1 MRPRSMTGFGR
12 GEAAFE
18 GRTWIAE
25 VRTVNHRFLDLRII
39 LPRPYA
45 ALEDRVRSA
54 AASHHDRGRV
64 EISLQLQGEEAGGPL
79 LAVNTDLARQYHRCL
94 QQLNDELALD
104 DKVRLA
110 DMLTLRDLVSQQEQD
125 LDLDLDREW
134 HEISAALDRAFEE
147 CRRMRE
153 QEGRL
158 LKEDLAK
165 RLAGF
170 AATVGAIEQQLP
182 EILQQRQ
189 GELKS
194 RITRLLDGVD
204 LDPMRLAQETAIIA
218 DKCDVTEELV
228 RLRSHISQ
236 FTGFLDSDEPVGRR
250 LDFLL
255 QEFLREVNTL
265 ASKIS
270 NAGVAYLNVEMKN
283 EIEKLREQVQNLE

>member
-12 GEAAFE
+12 GETAFE

-64 EISLQLQGEEAGGPL
+64 EISLQLQGEESGGL

-94 QQLNDELALD
+94 RQLNDELALD

-125 LDLDLDREW
+125 LDLDREW
-134 HEISAALDRAFEE
+134 HGISAALDRAFEE

-153 QEGRL
+153 QEGQL

-170 AATVGAIEQQLP
+170 AATVGVIEQQLP

-189 GELKS
+189 DELKS

-204 LDPMRLAQETAIIA
+204 LDPMRLAQETAILA

-236 FTGFLDSDEPVGRR
+236 FTGFLASDEPVGRR

>member
-12 GEAAFE
+12 GEAVFE

-25 VRTVNHRFLDLRII
+25 VRTVNHRFLDLRIL
-39 LPRPYA
+39 LPRSYA
-45 ALEDRVRSA
+45 ALEDRIRSTA
-54 AASHHDRGRV
+54 IAHHDRGRV
-64 EISLQLQGEEAGGPL
+64 EISLQLHGDEAGSRL
-79 LAVNTDLARQYHRCL
+79 MAVNMDLAQQYHCCL
-94 QQLNDELALD
+94 QQLNDEFSLD
-104 DKVRLA
+104 DKVSLA
-110 DMLTLRDLVSQQEQD
+110 DMLTLKDLVSQQEQA
-125 LDLDLDREW
+125 LDPDRAW
-134 HEISAALDRAFEE
+134 PGISAALGRAFEE
-147 CRRMRE
+147 CSRMRE
-153 QEGRL
+153 QEGRI

-189 GELKS
+189 DELKK
-194 RITRLLDGVD
+194 RITRLLDGVN
-204 LDPMRLAQETAIIA
+204 LDPMRFAQETAILA

-228 RLRSHISQ
+228 RLRSHIEQ
-236 FTGFLDSDEPVGRR
+236 FAGFLDSDDEPVGRR

-270 NAGVAYLNVEMKN
+270 NAGIAHLNVEMKN
-283 EIEKLREQVQNLE
+283 EIEKLREQVQNIE

>member
-12 GEAAFE
+12 GETAFE

-45 ALEDRVRSA
+45 ALEDRIRSA

-64 EISLQLQGEEAGGPL
+64 EISLQLQGEESGGL

-94 QQLNDELALD
+94 RQLNDEFALD

-125 LDLDLDREW
+125 LDLDREW
-134 HEISAALDRAFEE
+134 HGISAALDRAFEE

-153 QEGRL
+153 QEGQL

-189 GELKS
+189 DELKS

-204 LDPMRLAQETAIIA
+204 LDPMRLAQETAILA

-236 FTGFLDSDEPVGRR
+236 FTGFLASDEPVGRR

>member
-12 GEAAFE
+12 GEAALA
-18 GRTWIAE
+18 GRIWIAE
-25 VRTVNHRFLDLRII
+25 VRTVNHRFLDLRIL
-39 LPRPYA
+39 LPRSYA

-54 AASHHDRGRV
+54 AAAYHDRGRV
-64 EISLQLQGEEAGGPL
+64 EISLQLHGDEAGGLL

-94 QQLNDELALD
+94 QQLNDEFGLD

-110 DMLTLRDLVSQQEQD
+110 DMLTLHDLVSQQEQAALDPD
-125 LDLDLDREW
+125 LEW
-134 HEISAALDRAFEE
+134 PGISAALGRAFEE
-147 CRRMRE
+147 CSRMRE
-153 QEGRL
+153 QEGRI
-158 LKEDLAK
+158 LKEDLVK

-189 GELKS
+189 NELKN
-194 RITRLLDGVD
+194 RITRLLDGVN
-204 LDPMRLAQETAIIA
+204 LDPMRLAQETAILA

-228 RLRSHISQ
+228 RLRSHIAQ
-236 FTGFLDSDEPVGRR
+236 FAGFLDSDDEPVGRR

-265 ASKIS
+265 ASKIG

-283 EIEKLREQVQNLE
+283 EIEKLREQVQNIE